1 MPFSLLVKRHTL
13 ASCAAGGG
21 LRTAAEC
28 VKIAIGY
35 SDLLEARGLS
45 LSSVLMKQFRPSV
58 EQALDSNLRRI
69 EESTAALAAADDWIL
84 TYPPTGIRPLA
95 RSYGNL
101 ALQPKNLECLLDHNS
116 NLVQRGDI
124 TVS

>member
-1 MPFSLLVKRHTL
+1 MPFSLFVKRHTL

-28 VKIAIGY
+28 VMIAIGY

-69 EESTAALAAADDWIL
+69 EESTAALAATDDWIL
-84 TYPPTGIRPLA
+84 TYPPTGIRPLQ
-95 RSYGNL
+95 S
-101 ALQPKNLECLLDHNS
+101 KNLECLLDHNI

>member
-1 MPFSLLVKRHTL
+1 
-13 ASCAAGGG
+13 
-21 LRTAAEC
+21 
-28 VKIAIGY
+28 
-35 SDLLEARGLS
+35 LLEARGLS